1 MIRVGL
7 IGAGFIGRNHYN
19 QYEKL
24 SDRSRVVALCD
35 KEAKRRAGDW
45 SHVGGN
51 LGDLR
56 GTQRDLGDVK
66 PYVRWQDLV
75 ADPDVDLVDIC
86 CPTPLHK
93 EIVLAAFQAGKH
105 VLCEK
110 PMALTV
116 EDCDAMLAAAE
127 RVSGEFM
134 IAQCVRFWPEY
145 VYLSTLFKESR
156 FGALKALHLRR
167 HAETPSYSLNH
178 WIIDPELS
186 GGAIMDFHIHD
197 VDYALH
203 LLGKPS
209 AVTAQGCAGA
219 NGSVDRVHAAWHYA
233 SEPVVQLEGYWDMH
247 TGFGFNMGFTAVF
260 EQAAVVWDMRTGV
273 PLTVY
278 RKGQEPETPEMP
290 PIGDGYFGEIDYFLG
305 CIERQSRPTLCTP
318 KESRDAVA
326 IALAE
331 KESIL
336 THQRVT
342 LPE

>member
-7 IGAGFIGRNHYN
+7 IGAGFIGRNHFN

-24 SDRSRVVALCD
+24 SDRCRVTALCD
-35 KEAKRRAGDW
+35 KEATRRAGDW

-51 LGDLR
+51 VGDKQGR
-56 GTQRDLGDVK
+56 KIDLHGIT
-66 PYVRWQDLV
+66 PYVNWQDLV
-75 ADPDVDLVDIC
+75 TDPNVDLVDIC

-93 EIVLAAFQAGKH
+93 EIVLATFQAGKH

-116 EDCDAMLAAAE
+116 AECDEMLAAAE
-127 RVSGEFM
+127 RASGQFM

-145 VYLSTLFKESR
+145 VYLRTVFTESR

-167 HAETPSYSLNH
+167 HAETPSYSLSH
-178 WIIDPELS
+178 WIVDPKLS

-197 VDYALH
+197 VDYVLH
-203 LLGKPS
+203 LLGKPD
-209 AVTAQGCAGA
+209 AVSAQGSLGS
-219 NGSVDRVHAAWHYA
+219 NGSIDRVHSAWHYDSA
-233 SEPVVQLEGYWDMH
+233 CVVQIEGYWDMQS
-247 TGFGFNMGFTAVF
+247 GFGFNMGFTVVF
-260 EQAAVVWDMRTGV
+260 EQASIVWDMRTGV

-278 RKGQEPETPEMP
+278 RHGQEPETPELP

-305 CIERQSRPTLCTP
+305 CIERGSRPTICTP
-318 KESRDAVA
+318 RESRDAVA

-331 KESIL
+331 KESVL
-336 THQRVT
+336 THQQVT
-342 LPE
+342 IAG